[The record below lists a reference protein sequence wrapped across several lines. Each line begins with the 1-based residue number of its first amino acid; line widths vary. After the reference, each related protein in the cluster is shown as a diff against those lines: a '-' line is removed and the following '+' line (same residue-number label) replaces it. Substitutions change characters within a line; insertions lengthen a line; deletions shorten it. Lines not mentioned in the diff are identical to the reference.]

1 MYQTGGI
8 KAIIVDDEQPARTI
22 IRHYLKAFPDI
33 EITGEC
39 ANGFDALK
47 SIREQQPDV
56 IFLDVQMPKING
68 LELLE
73 VIEEAPAVIFTTAY
87 DQYALKAFEL
97 NAVDYLLK
105 PFSQERFEAAVTKVL
120 DRIKTGKPAPALSS
134 EALQSDYQE
143 ILTRLVVKNGNS
155 INVIPLGEISFI
167 EAQEDYVMIHT
178 EKARYM
184 KNLTMSYL
192 ETHLPQNLFIR
203 THRSYI
209 LNLEKIE
216 KLEPYDKDTYMA
228 IVAPNHKLRISRT
241 GYKKL
246 KETLRF

>member
-1 MYQTGGI
+1 MEHAGTI
-8 KAIIVDDEQPARTI
+8 KVIIVDDEQPARTI
-22 IRHYLKAFPDI
+22 IRHYLKAFPGI

-39 ANGFDALK
+39 ANGFEALK
-47 SIREQQPDV
+47 AIREQKPDFV
-56 IFLDVQMPKING
+56 FLDVQMPKING

-73 VIEEAPAVIFTTAY
+73 VIEDPPAVIFTTAY

-105 PFSQERFEAAVTKVL
+105 PFARERFEAAVAKVI
-120 DRIKTGKPAPALSS
+120 DRIITGKPAPALSS
-134 EALQSDYQE
+134 QALQTEFQE
-143 ILTRLVVKNGNS
+143 TLSRLVVKNGNS
-155 INVIPLGEISFI
+155 ISVIPVGEIAFI

-178 EKARYM
+178 QQARYM

-192 ETHLPQNLFIR
+192 ETHLPKDLFIR

-216 KLEPYDKDTYMA
+216 KLEPYDKDTYLA
-228 IVAPNHKLRISRT
+228 IIPPNHKLRISRT